1 MNLRTQKNG
10 RVSSVRGNLVHLICK
25 VNPLWDRKRRSA
37 LGKSENIVLDNF
49 VTETDSRSPADT
61 DVRGWLPFVAK
72 GHCYLWEMQEKR
84 GVLGILGSKA
94 LGEARG
100 GCQTRVNKKIDSH
113 IRRGPPGLVNLYLP
127 ACDLVQTRAGS
138 KCNRHR

>member
-1 MNLRTQKNG
+1 MFAAGFHLWQKATVIYG
-10 RVSSVRGNLVHLICK
+10 
-25 VNPLWDRKRRSA
+25 
-37 LGKSENIVLDNF
+37 
-49 VTETDSRSPADT
+49 
-61 DVRGWLPFVAK
+61 
-72 GHCYLWEMQEKR
+72 EMQEKR